1 MVEIMGKSFVL
12 LFVAILIILTLIYIK
27 VIKPWLRLFQ
37 PVEVQP
43 WEYSEYV
50 PYY

>member
-1 MVEIMGKSFVL
+1 MVEVVGKSFVL
-12 LFVAILIILTLIYIK
+12 LFIAILIILTLIYIK

-43 WEYSEYV
+43 WEYPEYV